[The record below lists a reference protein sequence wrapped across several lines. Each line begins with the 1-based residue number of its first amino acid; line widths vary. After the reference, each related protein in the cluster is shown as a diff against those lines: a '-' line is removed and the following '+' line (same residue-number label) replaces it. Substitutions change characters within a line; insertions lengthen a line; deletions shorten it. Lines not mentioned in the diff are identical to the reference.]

1 MPFEVDANTPW
12 VVFRLTDEMYALPA
26 LQVQTMVETPR
37 TIEMPRAPEYVRGA
51 INLRGK
57 ILSLTDLRVRLG
69 MPSKLRE
76 RDELVELLRA
86 REQDHLNWI
95 QELEASV
102 REEREFSL
110 QLDPRL
116 CAFGKWFY
124 SYEPADALVAA
135 LLRKFEGP
143 HNAIHALGN
152 EVHALREKGETDAAL
167 ARIEETRNGEL
178 SAMLHLFEAL
188 RQQIRES
195 LTDISVVVESAN
207 TVGAFAVDA
216 VESVEYLD
224 PETFQ
229 PVDAAL
235 THGAEDV
242 LLGTARRKRDDAV
255 VLVLS
260 PEALLGIAEDAASDV
275 DEATGDAPEM
285 VAEAA
290 PA

>member
-12 VVFRLTDEMYALPA
+12 VVFRLTEELYALPA

-37 TIEMPRAPEYVRGA
+37 PIAVPHAPEYVRGA

-57 ILSLTDLRVRLG
+57 ILSLTDLRLRLG
-69 MPSKLRE
+69 MHSKLKERE
-76 RDELVELLRA
+76 DLVEMLNA
-86 REQDHLNWI
+86 REQDHINWVA
-95 QELEASV
+95 ELEASV
-102 REEREFSL
+102 REERDFTL

-116 CAFGKWFY
+116 CAFGKWYY
-124 SYEPADALVAA
+124 SYKPTDAMVAA
-135 LLRKFEGP
+135 VLRKFEKP
-143 HNAIHALGN
+143 HNAIHALAG
-152 EVHALREKGETDAAL
+152 EVRRLQEQGDTEAAL
-167 ARIEETRNGEL
+167 ARIEETREREL
-178 SAMLHLFEAL
+178 AAMLHLFEAL

-195 LTDISVVVESAN
+195 MTDISVVVESETSVA
-207 TVGAFAVDA
+207 AFAVDA

-229 PVDAAL
+229 EVDAAL
-235 THGAEDV
+235 TNGASGL

-260 PEALLGIAEDAASDV
+260 PEALLGESVPAESLEGAADA
-275 DEATGDAPEM
+275 EPEL
-285 VAEAA
+285 V